1 MSTACRVSQEEVIHD
16 MQHSNY
22 QLQVR
27 SEIRMEVIDVA
38 ERIIRGEKLGPK
50 VINCG
55 IPYTRDQ
62 AMIDFVEHPLSDDA
76 IFSAWNGDRMPLTD
90 LLTRIVQRV
99 VAVAWYGEATA
110 DDLGFVK

>member
-1 MSTACRVSQEEVIHD
+1 VNALCPVRIAEIQHD
-16 MQHSNY
+16 RPS
-22 QLQVR
+22 LSERLSVR

-38 ERIIRGEKLGPK
+38 ERIIRGEKTN
-50 VINCG
+50 VYRYG
-55 IPYTRDQ
+55 IIYTKEQ
-62 AMIDFVEHPLSDDA
+62 AFIDFVEHHLSDSA
-76 IFSAWNGDRMPLTD
+76 IFDAWNGDRMPLTD